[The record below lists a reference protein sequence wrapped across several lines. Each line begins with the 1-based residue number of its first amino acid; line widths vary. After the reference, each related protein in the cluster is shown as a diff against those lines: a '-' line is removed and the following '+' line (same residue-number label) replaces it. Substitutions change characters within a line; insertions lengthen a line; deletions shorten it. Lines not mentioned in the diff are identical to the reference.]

1 VHGICALAL
10 DRNVAP
16 LEELTAA
23 YAKAT
28 GDVVAV
34 VTAALAPVSALLQLA
49 KAAPPL
55 PADELRERVE
65 LWVKGKPVAKAAV
78 AAGEAAGAAGAAAA
92 EGGGGGG
99 GGGGGSAAAAAAA
112 PAAAAPGLSSEDLQ
126 AHYSRVSGMMKLVD
140 NSKGSAVYFEV
151 DTVQRY

>member
-1 VHGICALAL
+1 MHGICALAL

-34 VTAALAPVSALLQLA
+34 VTAALAPVAALLQLA

-65 LWVKGKPVAKAAV
+65 LWVKGKPVAKAGAE
-78 AAGEAAGAAGAAAA
+78 AGAGAAAA
-92 EGGGGGG
+92 AEGGGG

-112 PAAAAPGLSSEDLQ
+112 AAPAAAALGLSSEDLQ